1 MYRISLVL
9 GIAAACGCTENV
21 ETPRVPAD
29 EVARASLPTRWGV
42 VEMPASLGGNVSRG
56 DSIDRRGTVAGF
68 ANLPGEQVR
77 HAAIWRHGLFT
88 ELGTLGGPNS
98 SVVWPGQN
106 DRGVVV
112 GIAETADDDP
122 LDEAWSCSAFFAT
135 VTGKICR
142 GFVWEDG
149 VMTGLPTFGGTHGF
163 ATGVND
169 RGQVVGWAE
178 TTVRDRTCN
187 APQVLQFRAAL
198 WEPRHGRMQQLPPV
212 GDDSSSAA
220 TAINRRGQA
229 VGISGDCDVAV
240 GRFSARRAVLWENG
254 RPIDIGNLGG
264 KSWNT
269 SMDINDRGDIVGFA
283 NPPGEAD
290 DRGDFV
296 ARAFLWTREHGIQNL
311 GLLRPDDAF
320 SQAFAINDR
329 RQVVGLSCGADGCRA
344 FVWQDGVM
352 QDLNALVGPGYPDR
366 LLAAQDINDAG
377 EITGR
382 ALQAGTGKQVPFLAT
397 PIDDR

>member
-1 MYRISLVL
+1 MYRISLAL
-9 GIAAACGCTENV
+9 GIAAVCGCTDDLQ
-21 ETPRVPAD
+21 TRPAVD
-29 EVARASLPTRWGV
+29 EIARGLPTRWGV
-42 VEMPASLGGNVSRG
+42 VELPASLGGNVSRG
-56 DSIDRRGTVAGF
+56 DSINARGTVAGF
-68 ANLPGEQVR
+68 ANLPGDQSR

-88 ELGTLGGPNS
+88 DLGTLGGPNS

-106 DRGVVV
+106 DRGMVV
-112 GIAETADDDP
+112 GIAETNDDDP
-122 LDEAWSCSAFFAT
+122 LDEEWSCSAFFPT

-149 VMTGLPTFGGTHGF
+149 VMTALPTFGGNHGF
-163 ATGVND
+163 ATAVND

-178 TTVRDRTCN
+178 TTVRDTTCN

-212 GDDSSSAA
+212 GDDSSTAA
-220 TAINRRGQA
+220 TGINRRGQV

-240 GRFSARRAVLWENG
+240 GRFSARRAVLWEHG

-283 NPPGEAD
+283 NVPGEAD
-290 DRGDFV
+290 DRGDFN
-296 ARAFLWTREHGIQNL
+296 ARAFLWTREDGVQNL

-344 FVWQDGVM
+344 FVWQDGAM
-352 QDLNALVGPGYPDR
+352 KDLNALVGPGYPNR
-366 LLAAQDINDAG
+366 LLAAQDINDDG
-377 EITGR
+377 VITGR
-382 ALQAGTGKQVPFLAT
+382 AQLAGTTRQVPFVAT
-397 PIDDR
+397 PVDDR